1 MTSSLPGIAGWLQGL
16 CLRCL
21 DLRGGH
27 ALSST
32 QQNCNAWTCK
42 QMAYNTV
49 CVQCM
54 HKVFTHSYSHTRSC
68 HIFQDPWWV
77 YLCTTG
83 EGGGGGWDNY
93 FHWSAYWYAC
103 KYTLPMLWESNSMKV
118 THDNK
123 LLHISKLW
131 QSELGSVGN
140 GAGIFTL
147 LFEVLIPERAG
158 VTDGLTWPSHKPSPG
173 QDDTEFPLRRSKLG
187 SD

>member
-1 MTSSLPGIAGWLQGL
+1 MHERVNRWPITQCVFNVCIKSSHIHTATQGHVISSRTPGEYIYAQLG
-16 CLRCL
+16 R
-21 DLRGGH
+21 
-27 ALSST
+27 
-32 QQNCNAWTCK
+32 
-42 QMAYNTV
+42 
-49 CVQCM
+49 
-54 HKVFTHSYSHTRSC
+54 
-68 HIFQDPWWV
+68 
-77 YLCTTG
+77 
-83 EGGGGGWDNY
+83 GGGWDNY

-103 KYTLPMLWESNSMKV
+103 KYTLQMLWESNSMKV